1 VNRRD
6 NISIILAEYMSEVL
20 DVEIQAEWVV
30 SIKDCDSYEDNYIA
44 VKYVRGTHP
53 YRSEGIKI
61 RREALQEWM
70 DKRTTGGS
78 MAGFPV
84 RRGFTQQNPKENE
97 VNRLFTEARSTV
109 LRTPVPPKTWAT
121 ARAAYTADEVNRL
134 QVSCR
139 QALKT
144 GALEINGVTCTALTC
159 SCMYSGEA
167 LCPHRQFAYL
177 FGWDRSYVLEQPDI
191 TLPGVAGHV
200 AVPIALGQVML
211 PVEAVWEVAEGSS
224 AGVMAP
230 PTGWV
235 RISGNPLT
243 TLCREFSAFPEESAV
258 VRLGPEEGVLKVTR
272 YIEDMIRSTE
282 AYQRLM
288 VASEA
293 EGPELLGSFCR
304 RTHSNAMVAKAIAGL
319 KYDVATREAFIL
331 ANAYQLAVIGLC
343 NPCRQMSSGSVA
355 APDF

>member
-258 VRLGPEEGVLKVTR
+258 VRLGPDRGHDQVDRGVPATDGGVRGGGAGTSRFLLSSHALQRDGGQGHCRTQVRRGDSRGLHSGQRVPAGSHRPLQPVSPDEQRFRGRPRLLRKR
-272 YIEDMIRSTE
+272 Y
-282 AYQRLM
+282 
-288 VASEA
+288 
-293 EGPELLGSFCR
+293 
-304 RTHSNAMVAKAIAGL
+304 
-319 KYDVATREAFIL
+319 
-331 ANAYQLAVIGLC
+331 
-343 NPCRQMSSGSVA
+343 A
-355 APDF
+355 ALH